1 MFVLGRP
8 VQPSVN
14 YHPMLLSNSLVMKK
28 MKFCEYGPGSSSQH
42 FILYNLWMGQINW
55 SVWSWQTFTAQC
67 NVTLYLN
74 GPILKL
80 GRKWSVLNTAPEV
93 RRWIM
98 GVFRVTGHWRFD
110 QLSFGLLMFF
120 RLLQRRL
127 NWPRN
132 WNLGPTYKKSAIGD
146 ITWNQTCQIHDFGET
161 PFQLSNRSSS
171 QS

>member
-1 MFVLGRP
+1 
-8 VQPSVN
+8 
-14 YHPMLLSNSLVMKK
+14 MKK
-28 MKFCEYGPGSSSQH
+28 MKFCEYGPTTLY
-42 FILYNLWMGQINW
+42 FLYNLWMGQINW
-55 SVWSWQTFTAQC
+55 SVCPWQDFPALC
-67 NVTLYLN
+67 IVTLYFN

-80 GRKWSVLNTAPEV
+80 ERKWSVLNTAPEV
-93 RRWIM
+93 WWWFR
-98 GVFRVTGHWRFD
+98 GVFRVTCDWTFG

-127 NWPRN
+127 NWPRT
-132 WNLGPTYKKSAIGD
+132 WNLGPTYKKSAIGE